1 VYGHLIEV
9 EREIYI
15 IIYTHMLA
23 PLKSIFDAFPE
34 TCMIKLTAN
43 FNKLCSEFDHAD
55 FVSPL
60 KKQYPY
66 NI

>member
-1 VYGHLIEV
+1 
-9 EREIYI
+9 
-15 IIYTHMLA
+15 MLA

-34 TCMIKLTAN
+34 TCMIKLTAY

>member
-1 VYGHLIEV
+1 
-9 EREIYI
+9 
-15 IIYTHMLA
+15 MLA